1 MFPAVIWLL
10 FIGCGGSIFFA
21 LINTLMMSNTPL
33 HLIGRVTS
41 IFIWTFGLMP
51 LGMLPA
57 GAFAEAFGAFYTVV
71 IGGGILTLFLFGVVV
86 ARPGMRRLK

>member
-1 MFPAVIWLL
+1 
-10 FIGCGGSIFFA
+10 
-21 LINTLMMSNTPL
+21 MMSNTPL